1 MLRCLSLAAVVL
13 AGAPAVAQTTVTV
26 MHDNDEW
33 AHTEEEYAQGTRF
46 SMVSEDWGKSGL
58 AQGVGAWLPGGE
70 AGDRVSAGLGFGQS
84 FYVPRNIEAS
94 APIAG
99 QRAYAGWLHGS
110 GLLVRSNASRQDVWK
125 LDVGV
130 VGKSALS
137 EPLEEFFHG
146 IFNGRDMNGWDNQIT
161 DRAAVNVSA
170 ERRWRNLI
178 PVGGLAFDVSPAV
191 GLEAGTVSVAADA
204 GLTVRFG
211 AGLDQDFGAPR
222 VGALGG
228 SLERGSGWSLYAFA
242 SANARYQAY
251 DLFLD
256 EVGGDDGDAVRG
268 GSAITRGKTRTETS
282 LGVVAAG
289 GPVRVTLAW
298 TEESKRYD
306 QQADRHKYGE
316 VTFGWAF

>member
-1 MLRCLSLAAVVL
+1 MVL

-33 AHTEEEYAQGTRF
+33 ADTEEEYAQGSRL
-46 SMVSEDWGKSGL
+46 SVVSEDWGRSGL
-58 AQGVGAWLPGGE
+58 AQGVAAWLPGGE
-70 AGDRVSAGLGFGQS
+70 AGDRVSAGFGLGQS
-84 FYVPRNIEAS
+84 FYVPRDIGAS
-94 APIAG
+94 TPVPG
-99 QRAYAGWLHGS
+99 QRAYAGWLDGS

-146 IFNGRDMNGWDNQIT
+146 VFDGRDMNGWDNQIA
-161 DRAAVNVSA
+161 DRAAVNVSV

-178 PVGGLAFDVSPAV
+178 PAGGFGFDVSPAV

-211 AGLDQDFGAPR
+211 AGLDEDFGAPR

-228 SLERGSGWSLYAFA
+228 SLERGGGWSLYAFA

-256 EVGGDDGDAVRG
+256 EPEGEDGDAVRG

-282 LGVVAAG
+282 LGVVAAN
-289 GPVRVTLAW
+289 GPARLTLAW

-306 QQADRHKYGE
+306 QQAGRHKYGE
-316 VTFGWAF
+316 VTLGWAF

>member
-1 MLRCLSLAAVVL
+1 
-13 AGAPAVAQTTVTV
+13 

-33 AHTEEEYAQGTRF
+33 ADTEKEYAQGSRL
-46 SMVSEDWGKSGL
+46 SVVSEAWGRSGL
-58 AQGVGAWLPGGE
+58 AQGVAGWLPGAE
-70 AGDRVSAGLGFGQS
+70 VGDRLSAGFGVGQS
-84 FYVPRNIEAS
+84 FYVPRDIEAS

-170 ERRWRNLI
+170 ERRWRNLF

-251 DLFLD
+251 DLFL
-256 EVGGDDGDAVRG
+256 EEPGGEDGDPVRS
-268 GSAITRGKTRTETS
+268 GSAVTSKKSRTETS
-282 LGVVAAG
+282 VGVVAAN
-289 GPVRVTLAW
+289 GPARLTLAW
-298 TEESKRYD
+298 TEESRRYD
-306 QQADRHKYGE
+306 QQPDNHKYGE
-316 VTFGWAF
+316 VTLGWAF

>member
-1 MLRCLSLAAVVL
+1 MLTRLSLLALVL
-13 AGAPAVAQTTVTV
+13 AGAPAAAQTTVTV

-33 AHTEEEYAQGTRF
+33 AGTEEEYAQGSRL
-46 SMVSEDWGKSGL
+46 SVVSEDWGRSGL
-58 AQGVGAWLPGGE
+58 AQGVAAWLPGGE
-70 AGDRVSAGLGFGQS
+70 PGDRLSAGFGAGQL
-84 FYVPRNIEAS
+84 FFVPRDIDATTPV
-94 APIAG
+94 AR

-110 GLLVRSNASRQDVWK
+110 ALLVRSNAQRQDVWK

-130 VGKSALS
+130 VGPSALS

-170 ERRWRNLI
+170 ERRWRNI
-178 PVGGLAFDVSPAV
+178 TPVGGLTFDVSPAV
-191 GLEAGTVSVAADA
+191 GLELGTVSVAADA

-211 AGLDQDFGAPR
+211 LGLDEDFGAPR

-228 SLERGSGWSLYAFA
+228 SLERGDGWSLYAFA
-242 SANARYQAY
+242 AANGRYQAY

-256 EVGGDDGDAVRG
+256 EAGGEDGDAVRG

-282 LGVVAAG
+282 LGLVAAN
-289 GPVRVTLAW
+289 GPARLTLAW

-306 QQADRHKYGE
+306 QQAGRHKYGE
-316 VTFGWAF
+316 VTVGLAF

>member
-1 MLRCLSLAAVVL
+1 MLKHLSLLALVL
-13 AGAPAVAQTTVTV
+13 AGAPAAAQTTVTL

-33 AHTEEEYAQGTRF
+33 ADTEEEYAQGSRL
-46 SMVSEDWGKSGL
+46 SVVSEEWGKSGL
-58 AQGVGAWLPGGE
+58 AQGVAAWLPGGE
-70 AGDRVSAGLGFGQS
+70 AGDRLSAGFGAGQS

-94 APIAG
+94 APIPE
-99 QRAYAGWLHGS
+99 QRPYAGWLHGS

-125 LDVGV
+125 LDVGI

-161 DRAAVNVSA
+161 DRVAVNASV

-211 AGLDQDFGAPR
+211 AGLDADFGAPR

-251 DLFLD
+251 DLFL
-256 EVGGDDGDAVRG
+256 EEPGGRSGDLVRG
-268 GSAITRGKTRTETS
+268 GSGVTSKTSRTETS
-282 LGVVAAG
+282 IGVVAAN
-289 GPVRVTLAW
+289 GPARLTLAW

-306 QQADRHKYGE
+306 QQPDRHKYGE
-316 VTFGWAF
+316 VTLGWAF